1 MEAAAQVLV
10 TGLLNGADY
19 ALAAVG
25 LTLIFGVARVLNL
38 AHGAFFAL
46 GAYLA
51 YQVVRW
57 GGDALLIVAPAA
69 AAGLVLG
76 ALVER
81 TLVRPMRG
89 QSLTAA
95 VVLLGLAIVAEEAF
109 TLVWCS
115 SSHSV
120 PLRLPLLLFGRI
132 VVGTEQLAGA
142 AIAAVTLA
150 ALALFLRTRPGL
162 AVRVVAA
169 DPEIASVCGIN
180 VARTRTATFG
190 AACAM
195 TAAAGACL
203 SPLSVVSPTMERV
216 PLILSLA
223 MILTGGPGR
232 VERTL
237 AAGLAVGVAS
247 TAAAYYLGPAWS
259 YILGLVLV
267 ISAGTWQPWRR

>member
-1 MEAAAQVLV
+1 MEAVAQVLV
-10 TGLLNGADY
+10 SGLLNGAGY

-51 YQVVRW
+51 YQVARW
-57 GGDALLIVAPAA
+57 GADALFSVAPAA

-95 VVLLGLAIVAEEAF
+95 VVLLGLAIVAEEVF
-109 TLVWCS
+109 TLVWGA

-120 PLRLPLLLFGRI
+120 PLRLPPLLFGRI
-132 VVGTEQLAGA
+132 VVGIEQLAGA
-142 AIAAVTLA
+142 AIAAVTLG
-150 ALALFLRTRPGL
+150 ALILFLRTRPGL

-169 DPEIASVCGIN
+169 DPEIAASSGIN

-195 TAAAGACL
+195 AAAAGACL
-203 SPLSVVSPTMERV
+203 SPLSVISPTMGRG
-216 PLILSLA
+216 PLFLTLA
-223 MILTGGPGR
+223 AVLTGGPGR

-247 TAAAYYLGPAWS
+247 TAAAYYLGSAWS

-267 ISAGTWQPWRR
+267 IGAGAWQSWRR

>member
-1 MEAAAQVLV
+1 METASQVLV
-10 TGLLNGADY
+10 SGLLNGAGY

-57 GGDALLIVAPAA
+57 GADALLSVAPAA

-81 TLVRPMRG
+81 TLVRPLRG
-89 QSLTAA
+89 ESVTAA
-95 VVLLGLAIVAEEAF
+95 VALLGLAILAEEVF
-109 TLVWCS
+109 TLVWGA

-120 PLRLPLLLFGRI
+120 SLRLPPLLFGRI

-142 AIAAVTLA
+142 GIAAVTLG
-150 ALALFLRTRPGL
+150 ALTLFLRTRPGL

-169 DPEIASVCGIN
+169 DPEIASSSGIN
-180 VARTRTATFG
+180 VAGARTATFA

-195 TAAAGACL
+195 AAAAGACL
-203 SPLSVVSPTMERV
+203 SPLSVISPTMGRG
-216 PLILSLA
+216 PLILTLA
-223 MILTGGPGR
+223 VLLTGGPGR

-247 TAAAYYLGPAWS
+247 TAAAYYLGQAWS
-259 YILGLVLV
+259 YILGLLLV
-267 ISAGTWQPWRR
+267 IGAGAWQSWRR